1 MILPM
6 SGFFLAIAILGG
18 FTILL
23 SKSKA
28 HPAKQMPIGF
38 SMLFAGIGYCSLALA
53 LYPLAF
59 YLGTVWGF
67 ALLFFAPF
75 AGGLGGAI
83 FGYRAGLKRAGISA
97 GVAEG

>member
-1 MILPM
+1 MIMPM

-18 FTILL
+18 FTVVRSG
-23 SKSKA
+23 SKVQAVKKL
-28 HPAKQMPIGF
+28 PAGF
-38 SMLFAGIGYCSLALA
+38 SMLFAGIVYCVLVLV

-75 AGGLGGAI
+75 IGALGGSI
-83 FGYRAGLKRAGISA
+83 LGYRTGSKRSE
-97 GVAEG
+97 GVVDG

>member
-6 SGFFLAIAILGG
+6 TCFFLALALSGG
-18 FTILL
+18 FITLRGNSNIRL
-23 SKSKA
+23 A
-28 HPAKQMPIGF
+28 VYAPIAF
-38 SMLFAGIGYCSLALA
+38 SMLFAGIGYCGLALA

-75 AGGLGGAI
+75 ASGLSGAA
-83 FGYRAGLKRAGISA
+83 FGYRAGLKRMTTARR
-97 GVAEG
+97 

>member
-6 SGFFLAIAILGG
+6 SGFFLALAILGG
-18 FTILL
+18 LTILFRG
-23 SKSKA
+23 SNA
-28 HPAKQMPIGF
+28 RAARQTPIAF

-59 YLGTVWGF
+59 YMGNVWGF

-75 AGGLGGAI
+75 AAGICGAM
-83 FGYRAGLKRAGISA
+83 FGYRAGVRRMTA
-97 GVAEG
+97 AEA